1 MRGEGRVALITRAFL
16 IPLIVLTLALLV
28 DLILGEPPLWIHPTV
43 LMGKVITA
51 GLRVAPSSAE
61 LQRAYGVVLA
71 LGTISIFAG
80 TAYLILGGAARVVG
94 EATEIILGPFLLK
107 PTFSVR
113 LMYDYALKLASAV
126 RRGDSAEARGVLRQ
140 IVRRDPEK
148 LSESQIISAGVE
160 SAAESTTDGITSPLF
175 YYALF
180 GIPGAIAYRV
190 VNTLDSI
197 VGYKDPQFIYL
208 GWFSAKLD
216 SVANWL
222 PARLTAMLTIFAAA
236 LTKHSASGAL
246 QILRRD
252 RNRTESWNAGWTMSA
267 MAGALGVEL
276 EKPGAY
282 VLGNR
287 DEELAS
293 RHIIEAARILAVN
306 TVLFSILIV
315 LPIIVGVE
323 WASVLIGH

>member
-1 MRGEGRVALITRAFL
+1 MITTAFMIALV
-16 IPLIVLTLALLV
+16 VLTLAFLV
-28 DLILGEPPLWIHPTV
+28 DLIFGEPPLWLHPTV

-51 GLRVAPSSAE
+51 GVRVAPAGSG

-71 LGTISIFAG
+71 LGTITIFAG
-80 TAYLILGGAARVVG
+80 SAYLILWGAARVIG
-94 EATEIILGPFLLK
+94 EPAQILLGAFILK
-107 PTFSVR
+107 PTFSIR

-126 RRGDSAEARGVLRQ
+126 QRGDAAEARGVLRH
-140 IVRRDPEK
+140 IVRRDPER
-148 LSESQIISAGVE
+148 LNELQMISAGVE
-160 SAAESTTDGITSPLF
+160 SVAESSTDGITSPLF

-190 VNTLDSI
+190 VNTLDSM
-197 VGYKDPQFIYL
+197 VGYKDPRFIYL

-216 SVANWL
+216 SIANWL
-222 PARLTAMLTIFAAA
+222 PSRLTATLTIFSAA
-236 LTKHSASGAL
+236 LTKQSASGAL
-246 QILRRD
+246 RILRRD

-267 MAGALGVEL
+267 MAGALEVQL

-293 RHIIEAARILAVN
+293 YHVVEAARILAVN
-306 TVLFSILIV
+306 TILFTILIV
-315 LPIIVGVE
+315 LPIILGVE
-323 WASVLIGH
+323 WVNAVIGH